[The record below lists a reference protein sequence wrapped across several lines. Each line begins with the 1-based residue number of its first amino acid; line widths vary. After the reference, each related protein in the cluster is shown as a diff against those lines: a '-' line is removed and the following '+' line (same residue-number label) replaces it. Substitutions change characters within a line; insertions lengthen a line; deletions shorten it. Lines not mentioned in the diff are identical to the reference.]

1 MKEIVNREITTMMRE
16 GIDGHFLLIGLMAY
30 PIRHSLSPQMQNTLY
45 AKLNIPY
52 VYLAF
57 EVDQKKLPDA
67 IKGLRALGLRGS
79 AVSMPNKQL
88 VCQYLDKLTPAVEMS
103 GACNTIANDDGILT
117 GYNTDGIGYMRMLK
131 EANVDII
138 GQKMTL
144 LGAGGAATAIVV
156 QAALDGVKEI
166 AIFNQQDDC
175 FPKITALAQKLNANT
190 ACKVTVFDL
199 ADKEKLREEIAS
211 SAVLCN
217 ATGVG
222 MKPLEGQSLITD
234 KTMLRADL
242 VVTDCIYSPRQT
254 KLLEIA
260 QEQGCK
266 TLNGIGMM
274 LWQGAAQI
282 KIWTGEDAPIDYVKE
297 KMGFNN

>member
-1 MKEIVNREITTMMRE
+1 MRDN
-16 GIDGHFLLIGLMAY
+16 IDGHFLLIGLMAY
-30 PIRHSLSPQMQNTLY
+30 PIRHSLSPQMQNTIY
-45 AKLNIPY
+45 SKLNVPY

-57 EVDQKKLPDA
+57 EVDQEKLPDA

-103 GACNTIANDDGILT
+103 GACNTISNDNGVLT

-131 EANVDII
+131 EAGVEVI
-138 GQKMTL
+138 GKKMTIM
-144 LGAGGAATAIVV
+144 GAGGAATAIVV

-166 AIFNQQDDC
+166 VIFNQKDECYQ
-175 FPKITALAQKLNANT
+175 KIEAVAKKLNQNT
-190 ACKVTVFDL
+190 QCKVYVTDL
-199 ADKEKLREEIAS
+199 DDKEQLRKEIAES
-211 SAVLCN
+211 VVLCN

-234 KTMLRADL
+234 PTMLRADL
-242 VVTDCIYSPRQT
+242 VVTDCIYSPRKT

-260 QEQGCK
+260 EQQGCK
-266 TLNGIGMM
+266 ILNGIGMM

-282 KIWTGEDAPIDYVKE
+282 KIWTGEEAPIEYVKE
-297 KMGFNN
+297 KMRFND

>member
-1 MKEIVNREITTMMRE
+1 MRDN
-16 GIDGHFLLIGLMAY
+16 IDGHFLLIGLMAY
-30 PIRHSLSPQMQNTLY
+30 PIRHSLSPQMQNTIY
-45 AKLNIPY
+45 SKLNVPY

-57 EVDQKKLPDA
+57 EVDQEKLPDA

-88 VCQYLDKLTPAVEMS
+88 VCQYLDKLTHAVEMS
-103 GACNTIANDDGILT
+103 GACNTISNDNGVLT

-131 EANVDII
+131 EAGVDVI
-138 GQKMTL
+138 GKKMTIM
-144 LGAGGAATAIVV
+144 GAGGAATAIVV

-166 AIFNQQDDC
+166 AIFNQKDECYQ
-175 FPKITALAQKLNANT
+175 KIEAVAKKLNQNT
-190 ACKVTVFDL
+190 QCKVYVTDL
-199 ADKEKLREEIAS
+199 DDKEQLRKEIAES
-211 SAVLCN
+211 VVLCN

-234 KTMLRADL
+234 PTMLRADL
-242 VVTDCIYSPRQT
+242 VVTDCIYSPRKT

-260 QEQGCK
+260 EQQGCK
-266 TLNGIGMM
+266 ILNGIGMM

-282 KIWTGEDAPIDYVKE
+282 KIWTGEEAPIEYVKE
-297 KMGFNN
+297 KMGFND

>member
-1 MKEIVNREITTMMRE
+1 MRSN
-16 GIDGHFLLIGLMAY
+16 IDGHFLLIGLMAY
-30 PIRHSLSPQMQNTLY
+30 PIRHSLSPQMQNTIY
-45 AKLNIPY
+45 SKLNIPY

-57 EVDQKKLPDA
+57 EVDQEKLPDA

-88 VCQYLDKLTPAVEMS
+88 VCNYLDKLTPAVEMS
-103 GACNTIANDDGILT
+103 GACNTISNDNGVLT

-131 EANVDII
+131 EAGVDVI
-138 GQKMTL
+138 GKKMTI

-156 QAALDGVKEI
+156 QAALDGVNEI
-166 AIFNQQDDC
+166 AIFNQKDDC
-175 FPKITALAQKLNANT
+175 YAKIETVAKKLNENT
-190 ACKVTVFDL
+190 KCKVQVFDL
-199 ADKEKLREEIAS
+199 ANETQLRKAIAV

-234 KTMLRADL
+234 PTLLRPEL
-242 VVTDCIYSPRQT
+242 VVTDCIYSPRKT

-260 QEQGCK
+260 EKQGCK

-282 KIWTGEDAPIDYVKE
+282 KIWTGEDAPIEYVKE
-297 KMGFNN
+297 KMGFND

>member
-1 MKEIVNREITTMMRE
+1 MRSN
-16 GIDGHFLLIGLMAY
+16 IDGHFLLIGLMAY
-30 PIRHSLSPQMQNTLY
+30 PIRHSLSPQMQNTIY
-45 AKLNIPY
+45 SKLDIPY

-57 EVDQKKLPDA
+57 EVDQEKLADA

-88 VCQYLDKLTPAVEMS
+88 VCNYLDKLTPAVEMS
-103 GACNTIANDDGILT
+103 GACNTISNDNGVLT

-131 EANVDII
+131 EAGVDVI
-138 GQKMTL
+138 GKKMTI

-156 QAALDGVKEI
+156 QAALDGVNEI
-166 AIFNQQDDC
+166 AIFNQKDDC
-175 FPKITALAQKLNANT
+175 YAKIETVAKKLNENT
-190 ACKVTVFDL
+190 KCKVQVFDL
-199 ADKEKLREEIAS
+199 ADETQLRKAIAD

-234 KTMLRADL
+234 PTLLRPEL
-242 VVTDCIYSPRQT
+242 VVTDCIYSPRKT

-260 QEQGCK
+260 EKQGCK

-282 KIWTGEDAPIDYVKE
+282 KIWTGEDAPIEYVKE
-297 KMGFNN
+297 KMGFND

>member
-1 MKEIVNREITTMMRE
+1 MRNN
-16 GIDGHFLLIGLMAY
+16 IDGHYLLIGLMAY
-30 PIRHSLSPQMQNTLY
+30 PIRHSLSPQMQNTIY
-45 AKLNIPY
+45 SKLNIPY

-57 EVDQKKLPDA
+57 EVDQEKLPDA

-103 GACNTIANDDGILT
+103 GACNTISNDNGILT

-131 EANVDII
+131 EAGIDVI
-138 GQKMTL
+138 GKKMTI

-166 AIFNQQDDC
+166 AIFNQKDDC
-175 FPKITALAQKLNANT
+175 YAKIEVIAKKLNENT
-190 ACKVTVFDL
+190 PCKVSVTDL
-199 ADKEKLREEIAS
+199 ADKEQLRQAIATS
-211 SAVLCN
+211 EVLCN

-234 KTMLRADL
+234 PTMLRPDL
-242 VVTDCIYSPRQT
+242 VVTDCIYSPRKT

-260 QEQGCK
+260 EQQGCK

-282 KIWTGEDAPIDYVKE
+282 KIWTGEDAPIEYVKE
-297 KMGFNN
+297 KMGFND

>member
-1 MKEIVNREITTMMRE
+1 MRSN
-16 GIDGHFLLIGLMAY
+16 IDGHFLLIGLMAY
-30 PIRHSLSPQMQNTLY
+30 PIRHSLSPQMQNTIY
-45 AKLNIPY
+45 SKLDIPY

-57 EVDQKKLPDA
+57 EVDQEKLADA

-88 VCQYLDKLTPAVEMS
+88 VCNYLDKLTPAVEMS
-103 GACNTIANDDGILT
+103 GACNTISNDNGVLT

-131 EANVDII
+131 EAGVDVI
-138 GQKMTL
+138 GKKMTI

-156 QAALDGVKEI
+156 QAALDGVNEI
-166 AIFNQQDDC
+166 AIFNQKDDC
-175 FPKITALAQKLNANT
+175 YAKIETVAKKLNENT
-190 ACKVTVFDL
+190 KCKVQVFDL
-199 ADKEKLREEIAS
+199 ANETQLRKAIAD

-234 KTMLRADL
+234 PTLLRPEL
-242 VVTDCIYSPRQT
+242 VVTDCIYSPRKT

-260 QEQGCK
+260 EKQGCK

-282 KIWTGEDAPIDYVKE
+282 KIWTGEDAPIEYVKE
-297 KMGFNN
+297 KIGFND

>member
-1 MKEIVNREITTMMRE
+1 MRNK
-16 GIDGHFLLIGLMAY
+16 IDGHFLLIGLIAY
-30 PIRHSLSPQMQNTLY
+30 PIRHSLSPQMQNTIY
-45 AKLNIPY
+45 SKLNVPY

-57 EVDQKKLPDA
+57 EVDQQKLPDA
-67 IKGLRALGLRGS
+67 VKGIRALGLRGS

-103 GACNTIANDDGILT
+103 GACNTISNDNGVLT

-131 EANVDII
+131 EAGVDVINKKI
-138 GQKMTL
+138 TL

-166 AIFNQQDDC
+166 AIFNQKDEC
-175 FPKITALAQKLNANT
+175 YPKIEAVAKKLNEKTN
-190 ACKVTVFDL
+190 CKVHVHDL
-199 ADKEKLREEIAS
+199 ADKDQLSKELAS
-211 SAVLCN
+211 STVLTN

-222 MKPLEGQSLITD
+222 MKPMEGQSLITD
-234 KTMLRADL
+234 PTLLRADL
-242 VVTDCIYSPRQT
+242 VVTDCIYSPRKT

-260 QEQGCK
+260 EQQGCK
-266 TLNGIGMM
+266 ILNGIGMM

-282 KIWTGEDAPIDYVKE
+282 KIWTGEDSPIEYVKE
-297 KMGFNN
+297 QMGFNN

>member
-1 MKEIVNREITTMMRE
+1 MRDN
-16 GIDGHFLLIGLMAY
+16 IDGHFLLIGLMAY
-30 PIRHSLSPQMQNTLY
+30 PIRHSLSPQMQNTIY
-45 AKLNIPY
+45 SKLNVPY

-57 EVDQKKLPDA
+57 EVDQEKLPDA

-103 GACNTIANDDGILT
+103 GACNTISNDNGVLT

-131 EANVDII
+131 EAGVDVI
-138 GQKMTL
+138 GKKMTIM
-144 LGAGGAATAIVV
+144 GAGGAATAIVV

-166 AIFNQQDDC
+166 SIFNQKDECYQ
-175 FPKITALAQKLNANT
+175 KIEAVAKKLNQNT
-190 ACKVTVFDL
+190 QCKVYVTDL
-199 ADKEKLREEIAS
+199 DDKEQLRKEIAES
-211 SAVLCN
+211 VVLCN

-234 KTMLRADL
+234 PTMLRADL
-242 VVTDCIYSPRQT
+242 VVTDCIYSPRKT

-260 QEQGCK
+260 EQQGCK
-266 TLNGIGMM
+266 VLNGIGMM

-282 KIWTGEDAPIDYVKE
+282 KIWTGEEAPIEYVKE
-297 KMGFNN
+297 KMRFND

>member
-1 MKEIVNREITTMMRE
+1 MRDN
-16 GIDGHFLLIGLMAY
+16 IDGHFLLIGLMAY
-30 PIRHSLSPQMQNTLY
+30 PIRHSLSPQMQNTIY
-45 AKLNIPY
+45 SKLNVPY

-57 EVDQKKLPDA
+57 EVDQEKLPGA

-103 GACNTIANDDGILT
+103 GACNTISNDNGVLT

-131 EANVDII
+131 EAGVEVI
-138 GQKMTL
+138 GKKMTIM
-144 LGAGGAATAIVV
+144 GAGGAATAIVV

-166 AIFNQQDDC
+166 AIFNQKDEC
-175 FPKITALAQKLNANT
+175 YKKIEAVAKKLNQNT
-190 ACKVTVFDL
+190 QCKVYVTDL
-199 ADKEKLREEIAS
+199 DDKEQLRKEIAES
-211 SAVLCN
+211 VVLCN

-234 KTMLRADL
+234 PTMLRADL
-242 VVTDCIYSPRQT
+242 VVTDCIYSPRKT

-260 QEQGCK
+260 EQQGCK
-266 TLNGIGMM
+266 ILNGIGMM

-282 KIWTGEDAPIDYVKE
+282 KIWTGEEAPIEYVKE
-297 KMGFNN
+297 KMGFND

>member
-1 MKEIVNREITTMMRE
+1 MRDN
-16 GIDGHFLLIGLMAY
+16 IDGHFLLIGLMAY
-30 PIRHSLSPQMQNTLY
+30 PIRHSLSPQMQNTIY
-45 AKLNIPY
+45 SKLNVPY

-57 EVDQKKLPDA
+57 EVDQEKLPDA

-103 GACNTIANDDGILT
+103 GACNTISNDNGVLT

-131 EANVDII
+131 EAGVDVI
-138 GQKMTL
+138 GKKMTIM
-144 LGAGGAATAIVV
+144 GAGGAATAIVV

-166 AIFNQQDDC
+166 AIFNQKDECYQ
-175 FPKITALAQKLNANT
+175 KIEAVAKKLNQNT
-190 ACKVTVFDL
+190 QCKVYVTDL
-199 ADKEKLREEIAS
+199 DDKEQLHKEIAES
-211 SAVLCN
+211 VVLCN

-234 KTMLRADL
+234 PTMLRADL
-242 VVTDCIYSPRQT
+242 VVTDCIYSPRKT

-260 QEQGCK
+260 EQQGCK
-266 TLNGIGMM
+266 ILNGIGMM

-282 KIWTGEDAPIDYVKE
+282 KIWTGEEAPIEYVKE
-297 KMGFNN
+297 KMGFND

>member
-1 MKEIVNREITTMMRE
+1 MRE
-16 GIDGHFLLIGLMAY
+16 DIDGHFLLIGLIAY
-30 PIRHSLSPQMQNTLY
+30 PIRHSLSPKMQNIIY
-45 AKLNIPY
+45 SKLDISY

-57 EVDQKKLPDA
+57 EVDQEKLPDA

-88 VCQYLDKLTPAVEMS
+88 VCKYIDKLTPAVKLI
-103 GACNTIANDDGILT
+103 GACNTISNDDGVLT
-117 GYNTDGIGYMRMLK
+117 GYNTDGMGYMRSLK
-131 EANVDII
+131 EAGVDVI
-138 GQKMTL
+138 GKKMTL
-144 LGAGGAATAIVV
+144 LGAGGAASAIAV

-166 AIFNQQDDC
+166 SIFNQKDDC
-175 FPKITALAQKLNANT
+175 YPKIVEIANQINAKT
-190 ACKVTVFDL
+190 ACKTTVYDL
-199 ADKEKLREEIAS
+199 ADQTQLRKEIAE

-234 KTMLRADL
+234 PTMLRKDL
-242 VVTDCIYSPRQT
+242 VVTDCIYSPRKT

-260 QEQGCK
+260 ESQGCK

-274 LWQGAAQI
+274 LWQGHAQI
-282 KIWTGEDAPIDYVKE
+282 KIWTGKEAPIEYVKE
-297 KMGFNN
+297 KMGFND

>member
-1 MKEIVNREITTMMRE
+1 MRDN
-16 GIDGHFLLIGLMAY
+16 IDGHFLLIGLMAY
-30 PIRHSLSPQMQNTLY
+30 PIRHSLSPQMQNTIY
-45 AKLNIPY
+45 SKLNVPY

-57 EVDQKKLPDA
+57 EVDQEKLPDA

-103 GACNTIANDDGILT
+103 GACNTISNDNGVLT

-131 EANVDII
+131 EAGVEVI
-138 GQKMTL
+138 GKKMTIM
-144 LGAGGAATAIVV
+144 GAGGAATAIVV

-166 AIFNQQDDC
+166 AIFNQKDKCYQ
-175 FPKITALAQKLNANT
+175 KIEAVAKKLNQNT
-190 ACKVTVFDL
+190 QCKVYVTDL
-199 ADKEKLREEIAS
+199 DDKEQLRKEIAES
-211 SAVLCN
+211 VVLCN

-234 KTMLRADL
+234 PTMLRADL
-242 VVTDCIYSPRQT
+242 VVTDCIYSPRKT

-260 QEQGCK
+260 EQQGCK
-266 TLNGIGMM
+266 ILNGIGMM

-282 KIWTGEDAPIDYVKE
+282 KIWTGEEAPIEYVKE
-297 KMGFNN
+297 KMGFND

>member
-1 MKEIVNREITTMMRE
+1 MRSN
-16 GIDGHFLLIGLMAY
+16 IDGHFLLIGLMAY
-30 PIRHSLSPQMQNTLY
+30 PIRHSLSPQMQNTIY
-45 AKLNIPY
+45 SKLDIPY

-57 EVDQKKLPDA
+57 EVDQEKLADA

-88 VCQYLDKLTPAVEMS
+88 VCNYLDKLTPAVEMS
-103 GACNTIANDDGILT
+103 GACNTISNDNGVLT

-131 EANVDII
+131 EAGVDVI
-138 GQKMTL
+138 GKKMTI

-156 QAALDGVKEI
+156 QAALDGVNEI
-166 AIFNQQDDC
+166 AIFNQKDDC
-175 FPKITALAQKLNANT
+175 YAKIETVAKKLNENT
-190 ACKVTVFDL
+190 KCKVQVFDL
-199 ADKEKLREEIAS
+199 ANETQLRKAIAD

-234 KTMLRADL
+234 PTLLRPEL
-242 VVTDCIYSPRQT
+242 VVTDCIYSPRKT

-260 QEQGCK
+260 EKQGCK

-282 KIWTGEDAPIDYVKE
+282 KIWTGEDAPIGYVKE
-297 KMGFNN
+297 KMGFND

>member
-1 MKEIVNREITTMMRE
+1 MRNN
-16 GIDGHFLLIGLMAY
+16 IDGHYLLIGLMAY
-30 PIRHSLSPQMQNTLY
+30 PIRHSLSPQMQNTIY
-45 AKLNIPY
+45 SKLNIPY

-57 EVDQKKLPDA
+57 EVDQEKLPDA

-103 GACNTIANDDGILT
+103 GACNTISNDNGILT

-131 EANVDII
+131 EAGIDVI
-138 GQKMTL
+138 GKKMTI

-166 AIFNQQDDC
+166 AIFNQKDDC
-175 FPKITALAQKLNANT
+175 YAKIEAIAKKLNENT
-190 ACKVTVFDL
+190 PCKVSVTDL
-199 ADKEKLREEIAS
+199 ADKEQLRQAIATS
-211 SAVLCN
+211 EVLCN

-234 KTMLRADL
+234 PTMLRPDL
-242 VVTDCIYSPRQT
+242 VVTDCIYSPRKT

-260 QEQGCK
+260 EQQGCK

-297 KMGFNN
+297 KMGFND